1 MSRAEIVKAPV
12 AATDKTIL
20 LNDSALL
27 DPSELRRRTALS
39 IRPYEAPGT
48 ENSVEP
54 TNAGGVADRAEAA
67 RTLVDLCKSRLPETK
82 EPVRRARLHYEMA
95 RLLEYPLEALDEAV
109 EHYRTALSLVSDHEP
124 SVVGLRRTLLRQGA
138 HAEALALFDA
148 QVRLTARNEDK
159 AALLYEKGR
168 LLEDRLEKKA
178 EARAAYEAALELA
191 PGDGAILR
199 AVARCQRRAHAW
211 GALDRSLEQLAQVSA
226 AEAPLRAAR
235 VAERARLTEVHKGD
249 AALATELF
257 QQAFDVAPGVSGA
270 LRDLQRLHESHRR
283 YRDLI
288 VALEAQVSATSDP
301 VVQATALY
309 RIARVHADRLG
320 DLRGAVHALERA
332 TRLQPEDAMILEEL
346 ARCYRR
352 AQDHEALARVYERLV
367 SLSDD
372 PSSQL
377 DWVMR
382 SAELAERHLGDESRA
397 IDWYERALSL
407 DPTHLP
413 ALQALAKLYGQAQL
427 WPPLVAL
434 HLREAN
440 NAREPERRAAAYH
453 RVAEIYERQLNE
465 REQAIVHHAR
475 ALGIVPGYEPSF
487 RALSRLYSEARRF
500 DELVELYERAVEQA
514 EDAETKFTFLF
525 KIGRIFEDLLQAP
538 HRAVHTYRRI
548 LALDGRHLAALHALQ
563 RAAERS
569 GEWGALVEGLIHEA
583 KLLEDP
589 KRKVALIHRA
599 GEVSEEL
606 LRDDDAALA
615 HYREVLALDPRY
627 APVLSSLGR
636 LHVRAGR
643 WDDLLEIYRK
653 ELAIAGQPEQRAA
666 ILHRMGR
673 LCEESLAKEDDAL
686 DFYRRAVEAHGGHI
700 AALHDY
706 QRLLESAGRHKE
718 LVQVIEEELQRA
730 ESDVA
735 KGRIALRLAE
745 VYESHLDR
753 ADKALAAYGAAL
765 EAQPGLRAALDG
777 RARLLARTGQ
787 FEALA
792 AELEAEAE
800 GAADVMMRVTARL
813 RAGDVCRDDLKDAA
827 RAARNFEAVLQDEP
841 AHVGALMALEGLYA
855 DLDRADELRRVLLV
869 QAETFADPAAQ
880 VAALREIV
888 RLDEAA
894 GRPTW
899 AECHAILVRA
909 PLDRR
914 ALEIAERAALRGE
927 QPAGTEPSQ
936 ALAEVDAQLG
946 NVAQPAVAAAHDTRL
961 GEYFE
966 PLNPVRA
973 LERYRA
979 ALERDPEN
987 IAAARGVSRVAESIG
1002 DPRLLEEAAEGEAK
1016 ITRDVQRAGR
1026 LLERAADLRCNRGE
1040 VAAAATALERALE
1053 IHPDRLS
1060 AAGALVKLLVTE
1072 GDLDR
1077 LIAVLSSAAQRASD
1091 PDHGARHWI
1100 AVADLY
1106 ADHKGDLP
1114 AALTALLR
1122 VEKQLPQNVP
1132 VLLELAELF
1141 CRDAQWGQAA
1151 TRLERVLATHPED
1164 DVVVAA
1170 SLRLAELQHERLERL
1185 DAARRALDTVL
1196 TKRADHP
1203 EALRRLLAIQ
1213 LATKDTAA
1221 AETARRL
1228 AEVSPDPAVR
1238 AEAWTTLGRLLR
1250 QRKDLESACSAY
1262 AEAIAIV
1269 GLSEAAA
1276 TELKE
1281 LLVQRRVAG
1290 NQPAWAEYA
1299 GALIRYMNTPGC
1311 EPEAF
1316 AAVALELARVQA
1328 DELALVDEAIATLD
1342 RGLGASPTDAALR
1355 TELATRLRKGGHLER
1370 ALEELRKLL
1379 DLDSLRLETWRDLHE
1394 VFDRMGRNAEAHLA
1408 LGPLLL
1414 LDGATDLQ
1422 RSTWAARQPRT
1433 VHVREGSFTE
1443 PTLVA
1448 IDVLARQRAACA
1460 LLGQLAEGMSKIY
1473 APGLERFGLTT
1484 RDRIG
1489 PKSGH
1494 ALRVTAERVAR
1505 IFGVHEFDLYAASDY
1520 DGAIAVVLTDPV
1532 GLVLP
1537 ASFAA
1542 RSEVEQI
1549 FLLARPMAN
1558 IARRLAVVDALP
1570 PADLGLLLTAAGR
1583 LVDGSF
1589 GSGAY
1594 EEAHLE
1600 PLARRVSKSVP
1611 WLSKGRV
1618 EDAARA
1624 FIAAGPVDAADF
1636 SLRVR
1641 LSAARAALLV
1651 ADDVV
1656 SCVQILRRTE
1666 GDLSGLE
1673 AIHTEAAV
1681 RTIRDM
1687 VLFWASEPA
1696 MQVRREVGLM

>member
-1 MSRAEIVKAPV
+1 MQAPV
-12 AATDKTIL
+12 AAPDKTIL

-27 DPSELRRRTALS
+27 DASELRRRTALA
-39 IRPYEAPGT
+39 IRPYENAGA
-48 ENSVEP
+48 EVSVEP
-54 TNAGGVADRAEAA
+54 TNAGGVADRAESA
-67 RTLVDLCKSRLPETK
+67 RVLVELCKSRLAETK
-82 EPVRRARLHYEMA
+82 DSVRRARLHYEMA

-109 EHYRTALSLVSDHEP
+109 EHYRAALSLVADHEP
-124 SVVGLRRTLLRQGA
+124 TVAGLRRTLLRGGA
-138 HAEALALFDA
+138 HAEALPLFDA
-148 QVRLTARNEDK
+148 QIRLTANNEDK

-168 LLEDRLEKKA
+168 LLEDRLEKKS

-211 GALDRSLEQLAQVSA
+211 AALDRSLAQLAQVSA

-235 VAERARLTEVHKGD
+235 VAERARLTEVHKAD

-257 QQAFDVAPGVSGA
+257 QQAFDTAPGASGA

-283 YRDLI
+283 YGDL
-288 VALEAQVSATSDP
+288 VAALEAQVAASSDP
-301 VVQATALY
+301 AVQATALY
-309 RIARVHADRLG
+309 RVARVHADRLG

-332 TRLQPEDAMILEEL
+332 TQLQPSDVMVLEEL
-346 ARCYRR
+346 ARLYLR
-352 AQDHEALARVYERLV
+352 AQDHGALAGVYERLV
-367 SLSDD
+367 ALVAD
-372 PSSQL
+372 PWSQL

-382 SAELAERHLGDESRA
+382 SAELAERQLGDEGRA
-397 IDWYERALSL
+397 IDWYERALTL

-413 ALQALAKLYGQAQL
+413 ALQALAKLYGRAQL
-427 WPPLVAL
+427 WTPLVAL

-453 RVAEIYERQLNE
+453 RVAEIYERQLND

-475 ALGIVPGYEPSF
+475 ALGIVPGYEPCF
-487 RALSRLYSEARRF
+487 RALARLYSEAHRF
-500 DELVELYERAVEQA
+500 NELVELYERAVELA
-514 EDAETKFTFLF
+514 GDAETKFTFLF
-525 KIGRIFEDLLQAP
+525 KIGRIFEDALGAPLQA
-538 HRAVHTYRRI
+538 VHAYRRI
-548 LALDGRHLAALHALQ
+548 LQIDDHHFGALHALQ

-569 GEWGALVEGLIHEA
+569 GEWAALVEGLVHEA
-583 KLLEDP
+583 RLMEEP
-589 KRKVALIHRA
+589 KRKVALLHRA

-615 HYREVLALDPRY
+615 HYRNVLALDPRY

-636 LHVRAGR
+636 IYVRAGR
-643 WDDLLEIYRK
+643 WEDLLDVYGK
-653 ELAIAGQPEQRAA
+653 ELSIAGQPEQRAA
-666 ILHRMGR
+666 LLHRMGR
-673 LCEESLAKEDDAL
+673 LCEESLGNVEEAL
-686 DFYRRAVEAHGGHI
+686 ELYRRAVEAHAGHS
-700 AALHDY
+700 AAVHDY
-706 QRLLESAGRHKE
+706 ERLLGAAGRHKE
-718 LVQVIEEELQRA
+718 LVQALEKELESA
-730 ESDVA
+730 EADDA
-735 KGRIALRLAE
+735 KARTALRIAE
-745 VYESHLDR
+745 VYEAHLDR
-753 ADKALAAYGAAL
+753 ADKALAAYGTAL

-792 AELEAEAE
+792 ADLEQEAEASAD
-800 GAADVMMRVTARL
+800 AAMRVTARL
-813 RAGDVCRDDLKDAA
+813 RAGDVCRDDLKDPA
-827 RAARNFEAVLQDEP
+827 RAARNFEAVLRDVP
-841 AHVGALMALEGLYA
+841 SHVGALLALEGLYA
-855 DLDRADELRRVLLV
+855 DLGRSDDLRRVLQV
-869 QAETFADPAAQ
+869 QAETLSDPASQ
-880 VAALREIV
+880 VAALRELV

-894 GRPTW
+894 GQSTW

-914 ALEIAERAALRGE
+914 ALEVAERAALRGE
-927 QPAGTEPSQ
+927 QPEGMEPSQ

-946 NVAQPAVAAAHDTRL
+946 NLAQPAVAAAHDTRL

-973 LERYRA
+973 LERYRV

-1016 ITRDVQRAGR
+1016 TTRDVQRAGR
-1026 LLERAADLRCNRGE
+1026 LLERAAELRCNRGE

-1072 GDLDR
+1072 GELDR
-1077 LIAVLSSAAQRASD
+1077 LINTLSSAAQRASD
-1091 PDHGARHWI
+1091 PDRGARHWI

-1106 ADHKGDLP
+1106 AERKGDLP
-1114 AALTALLR
+1114 AALAALGR
-1122 VEKQLPQNVP
+1122 VEKQLPENVP
-1132 VLLELAELF
+1132 VLLELADLY
-1141 CRDAQWGQAA
+1141 CRDSQWGQAA
-1151 TRLERVLATHPED
+1151 ARLERALATQPEE
-1164 DVVVAA
+1164 DVVIAA

-1196 TKRADHP
+1196 AKQPEHP
-1203 EALRRLLAIQ
+1203 EALRRLLVLQ
-1213 LATKDTAA
+1213 LAAKDVAA
-1221 AETARRL
+1221 PDTARRV
-1228 AEVSPDPAVR
+1228 AEVSPDPSVR

-1250 QRKDLESACSAY
+1250 DRKDVEGACSAY
-1262 AEAIAIV
+1262 AQAIAIL
-1269 GLSEAAA
+1269 GLSGAAA

-1281 LLVQRRVAG
+1281 LLIQRKVAG
-1290 NQPAWAEYA
+1290 NQPPWAEYA
-1299 GALIRYMNTPGC
+1299 GALARFLSSPQ
-1311 EPEAF
+1311 EPAAF

-1328 DELALVDEAIATLD
+1328 DELAQLDQAIVTLD
-1342 RGLGASPTDAALR
+1342 RGLAVSPGDAALR
-1355 TELATRLRKGGHLER
+1355 TELATRLRKGGQLER

-1394 VFDRMGRNAEAHLA
+1394 VFDRLGRNPEAHLA

-1414 LDGATDLQ
+1414 VDGATDLQ
-1422 RSTWAARQPRT
+1422 RATWAARQPRT
-1433 VHVREGSFTE
+1433 AYLAEGSFVE
-1443 PTLVA
+1443 PRLVA

-1473 APGLERFGLTT
+1473 APGLERFGLTA
-1484 RDRIG
+1484 RDRLG

-1494 ALRVTAERVAR
+1494 ALRATAERVAR
-1505 IFGVHEFDLYAASDY
+1505 IFGVHEFDLYVASEF
-1520 DGAIAVVLTDPV
+1520 DGSIAVVLTDPV

-1542 RSEVEQI
+1542 RSEVEQV
-1549 FLLARPMAN
+1549 FLLARPLAN
-1558 IARRLAVVDALP
+1558 IARRLAVLEALP
-1570 PADLGLLLTAAGR
+1570 PGDLALLLAAAGR

-1589 GSGAY
+1589 GSGSFD
-1594 EEAHLE
+1594 ESSLE
-1600 PLARRVSKSVP
+1600 PLTRRVSKSIS

-1618 EDAARA
+1618 EDAVRA
-1624 FIAAGPVDAADF
+1624 FVAAGPVDAADL
-1636 SLRVR
+1636 SLRGR

-1656 SCVQILRRTE
+1656 SCIQILRRTE

-1673 AIHTEAAV
+1673 APHTETAV

-1687 VLFWASEPA
+1687 AFFWVSEPA
-1696 MQVRREVGLM
+1696 MQVRREVGLT